1 MIQSQIENELPT
13 CQHCTAQWLHGMMQL
28 KQRLQHAPEGKMA
41 AAACN
46 GLQLSPT
53 PELKQATEAS
63 ALALT

>member
-1 MIQSQIENELPT
+1 
-13 CQHCTAQWLHGMMQL
+13 MMQL

-46 GLQLSPT
+46 GLQLSLT